1 MGNCELREI
10 KTKKRLR
17 GHRGRDPPF
26 CRETKGRE
34 RAAREVQDRIRT
46 GERPQIETERN
57 PISNCGAFFRL
68 EPAPCSRTLGGGE
81 PGLGAVA
88 GQGFSPQ
95 LEKVVPSLEGCTIA
109 QNLPAFTT
117 HHSG

>member
-34 RAAREVQDRIRT
+34 RAAREMQESAGPYLDRRKT
-46 GERPQIETERN
+46 
-57 PISNCGAFFRL
+57 SD
-68 EPAPCSRTLGGGE
+68 
-81 PGLGAVA
+81 
-88 GQGFSPQ
+88 
-95 LEKVVPSLEGCTIA
+95 
-109 QNLPAFTT
+109 
-117 HHSG
+117 